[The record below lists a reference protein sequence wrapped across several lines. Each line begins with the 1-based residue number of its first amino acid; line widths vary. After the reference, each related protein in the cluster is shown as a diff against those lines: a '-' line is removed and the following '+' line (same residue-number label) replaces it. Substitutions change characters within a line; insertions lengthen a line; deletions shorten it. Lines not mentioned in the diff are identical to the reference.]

1 MKYAYI
7 HGERRN
13 HSISRL
19 CRVLRVSEQGYYQ
32 WRRRPVSRRAERD
45 KELLSQIRTIH
56 AESKQSYGR
65 IRIERELR
73 ESGIRTSQKRVARLM
88 NQGKL
93 RAKAARKFR
102 VTTRSAHGREVAPN
116 LLERNFHAD
125 APNKVWVG
133 DITYLWT
140 KEGWMYLSVFLDLY
154 SRTVVGWALS
164 RRLTTDAVV
173 LSLQKA
179 IARRRPQPGLIVHTD
194 RGVQYTAKALTRELN
209 AIDAKQSMSR
219 RGDCWDNAVAESF
232 FHSLKVEAI
241 YGETFETRRKME
253 YEVFDYIE
261 RFYNR
266 KRRHSAVGYLA
277 PIEFETKQ
285 KAISSMAS

>member
-1 MKYAYI
+1 M
-7 HGERRN
+7 
-13 HSISRL
+13 L
-19 CRVLRVSEQGYYQ
+19 
-32 WRRRPVSRRAERD
+32 
-45 KELLSQIRTIH
+45 LLSRIRSIH
-56 AESKQSYGR
+56 AESRQSYGR

-88 NQGKL
+88 NQASL

-102 VTTRSAHGREVAPN
+102 ITTRSAPNRVAAPN
-116 LLERNFHAD
+116 LLQRNFQAQ
-125 APNKVWVG
+125 APNQVWVG

-154 SRTVVGWALS
+154 SRSVVGWALS
-164 RRLTTDAVV
+164 RSLTIDAVL

-179 IARRRPQPGLIVHTD
+179 IARRNPKPGLIVHTD
-194 RGVQYTAKALTRELN
+194 RGVQYTAKALVGELKN
-209 AIDAKQSMSR
+209 IGARQSMSR

-241 YGETFETRRKME
+241 YGNTFETRRKIE

-277 PIEFETKQ
+277 PLEFESKQ
-285 KAISSMAS
+285 KAIRISAA